1 MTTERTFYGDCRD
14 DAMFGKPFTD
24 AEVERIRALQAAR
37 MRFATSPLPVHSAT
51 GADGRWLATVDAL
64 KGDLRLATTLLDVA
78 IDAAAQAVIDAK
90 EVYEVRHLKTIR
102 DLRALLKEARAYVA
116 VMREAAIE
124 EREASGIDIG
134 RADRVTGDLLSRIDA
149 TLGEG
154 GA

>member
-1 MTTERTFYGDCRD
+1 MTPERTFYGDCRD

-24 AEVERIRALQAAR
+24 DEVERIRALQAAR

-90 EVYEVRHLKTIR
+90 EVYEGRHLKTIAR
-102 DLRALLKEARAYVA
+102 LKALLGEARQTLPLGKNRVA
-116 VMREAAIE
+116 PIQYLVDLGARLDAA
-124 EREASGIDIG
+124 
-134 RADRVTGDLLSRIDA
+134 
-149 TLGEG
+149 LGEG
-154 GA
+154 